1 MSVPTRSVGR
11 WELER
16 SQRPELNADIHS
28 RLHRVISVMIVV
40 MHLVMIV
47 RMHVRMPVMHVMV
60 RRPVM
65 IVAWK
70 HLMVMRR
77 PVIVRMPAT

>member
-1 MSVPTRSVGR
+1 
-11 WELER
+11 
-16 SQRPELNADIHS
+16 
-28 RLHRVISVMIVV
+28 MIVV

-65 IVAWK
+65 IVMVRRPVMIVAWK